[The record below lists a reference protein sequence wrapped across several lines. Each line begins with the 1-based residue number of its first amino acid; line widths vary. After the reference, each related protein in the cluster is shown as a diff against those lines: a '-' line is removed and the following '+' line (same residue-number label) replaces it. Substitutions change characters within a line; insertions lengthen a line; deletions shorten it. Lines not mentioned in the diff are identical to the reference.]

1 MKSTQSRV
9 FSPTYHIMMWKT
21 HGFPFGKWP
30 RNGELTKTWPDPVR
44 LRPQRHGVRS
54 QGTESPLFMP
64 TNSNSPP
71 INHQQIYINYSQKS
85 NTNAMNHHENIIN
98 PALTYFKHLPHIPA
112 SAAPRAWQP
121 WNSKISSLLAWAMA
135 WMYRCQCARHFI
147 FKIRWFPVP
156 KWNVELQ
163 KSVKLDIFE

>member
-1 MKSTQSRV
+1 
-9 FSPTYHIMMWKT
+9 MWKT
-21 HGFPFGKWP
+21 HGFPFGKLP

-44 LRPQRHGVRS
+44 LKPQRHGVHRIPTFHANKFLYTTNKS
-54 QGTESPLFMP
+54 P
-64 TNSNSPP
+64 TNP
-71 INHQQIYINYSQKS
+71 NYSQKS

-98 PALTYFKHLPHIPA
+98 PTLTYFKHLPHIPA

-135 WMYRCQCARHFI
+135 WMYRCQCVRHFI

-163 KSVKLDIFE
+163 KSGKLDIFE